1 MSQLIMKGEELR
13 SATSEFRFTFGTH
26 FWLCVHFI
34 HFVNNSRDSD
44 SCQITRVQKSA
55 IIVYNRKGCSLM
67 QYIRS
72 IIAAQ

>member
-44 SCQITRVQKSA
+44 SCQITRVQK
-55 IIVYNRKGCSLM
+55 IVYLK
-67 QYIRS
+67 
-72 IIAAQ
+72 